1 MRKKILVPLLG
12 FVLIGIMSGCSSP
25 EGPSGT
31 SPDVQN
37 PPANEVYAYDNFFRP
52 ERLTVSVGTRVTWT
66 NKGAVV
72 HTVTSGA
79 RGNPDGRFNSGD
91 MRSGATF
98 SYTFTAAGE
107 YKYNCI
113 YHTGMDGTIVVQ

>member
-1 MRKKILVPLLG
+1 MAKRILILILG
-12 FVLIGIMSGCSSP
+12 FILIGIMFGCSSP

-31 SPDVQN
+31 SPNVQD

-52 ERLTVSVGTRVTWT
+52 QSLTVSVGTRVTWT
-66 NKGAVV
+66 NKGASA
-72 HTVTSGA
+72 HTVTSGT

-98 SYTFTAAGE
+98 SYTFTMAGQ
-107 YKYNCI
+107 YTYHCI
-113 YHTGMDGTIVVQ
+113 YHPGMDGTIVVQ